1 MMTTFLA
8 TFMMQLIPEPSECPL
23 HIVIAQG
30 FFEMNYVNRKDPPSS
45 GIVLNLWNWFSRF
58 YVLGLYDLG
67 WGLIR
72 TQAIQFQNYTYVLWC
87 HSLHF
92 HIYMGLWPFRAE
104 ICCQPMLKHNNTDHF
119 IGEICILCKQNGEIC
134 KSFAK
139 LLCISISFSITT
151 AICVRG
157 CEEF

>member
-8 TFMMQLIPEPSECPL
+8 TFMMQLIPEPSDCPL
-23 HIVIAQG
+23 HIGTAHG
-30 FFEMNYVNRKDPPSS
+30 FYEMNYVNRKNPPPSW
-45 GIVLNLWNWFSRF
+45 IVLNLSNWFSRF
-58 YVLGLYDLG
+58 YEL
-67 WGLIR
+67 GLIR
-72 TQAIQFQNYTYVLWC
+72 KLDTGHSIPELYVC
-87 HSLHF
+87 AVMPFPHF